1 MARGMWTGIAAGLKD
16 IEDKKRYEREYEDKL
31 NLLNQERQDRL
42 FSMILE
48 YGPKSFL
55 TSSGE
60 STGSSGGAGTPS
72 ASFYEEQL
80 LRYKFPEKA
89 ILDLQEQGPL
99 AMQAAIEVYQKNYD
113 PDNPYDESRLT
124 KIADSIILDK
134 ATISQG
140 IDPVE
145 YAKQMGL
152 NMDLFPEG
160 ERDIRTAILS
170 SAFKKGAPKPAV
182 ASTFL
187 PESRVKLEDIERF
200 NNILGGSIKT
210 VLENKRPTVSQA
222 EQGEIQG
229 AISAIEKG
237 SYAKA
242 FNLLEGTPE
251 LKGIAEK
258 MFNYFPAYKNPKVPL
273 GLFEPL
279 RRALEVPSI
288 AEESLTA
295 AQIPQQAIEALRQNR
310 DNPDILEA
318 FRVKYGVDP
327 EEYL

>member
-16 IEDKKRYEREYEDKL
+16 IEDKRRYEREYEDKL

-48 YGPKSFL
+48 YAPKSFL
-55 TSSGE
+55 TSSGK
-60 STGSSGGAGTPS
+60 STGSSGSAGTPS
-72 ASFYEEQL
+72 AAFYEEQL
-80 LRYKFPEKA
+80 KRFNFPDEA
-89 ILDLQEQGPL
+89 ILSLQEQGPL
-99 AMQAAIEVYQKNYD
+99 AMQAALEVYRANYD
-113 PDNPYDESRLT
+113 SDNPYDESTLT

-140 IDPVE
+140 IDPVK

-160 ERDIRTAILS
+160 ERAIRTAILS
-170 SAFKKGAPKPAV
+170 GAIKKGVPKQAV
-182 ASTFL
+182 TSTFL
-187 PESRVKLEDIERF
+187 PESRVELEDIERF
-200 NNILGGSIKT
+200 NKILGGSIIT

-237 SYAKA
+237 SYKKA
-242 FNLLEGTPE
+242 FDLLEGTPE

-258 MFNYFPAYKNPKVPL
+258 MFNYFPAYKNPEVPL
-273 GLFEPL
+273 GIFEPL

-288 AEESLTA
+288 AEESLKA

-310 DNPDILEA
+310 DDPDILEA

>member
-16 IEDKKRYEREYEDKL
+16 IEDKRRYEREYEDKL

-48 YGPKSFL
+48 YAPKSFL
-55 TSSGE
+55 TPSGE
-60 STGSSGGAGTPS
+60 STGSSGSAGTPS
-72 ASFYEEQL
+72 AAFYEEQL
-80 LRYKFPEKA
+80 KRFNFPDEA
-89 ILDLQEQGPL
+89 ILSLQEQGPL
-99 AMQAAIEVYQKNYD
+99 AMQAAIEVYQKNFD

-134 ATISQG
+134 ARISQG

-160 ERDIRTAILS
+160 ERAIRTAILS
-170 SAFKKGAPKPAV
+170 GAIRKGVPKPAV
-182 ASTFL
+182 ASTYTQ
-187 PESRVKLEDIERF
+187 ESRVKLEDLDRF
-200 NNILGGSIKT
+200 KKNLGDSITAFLVEK
-210 VLENKRPTVSQA
+210 KPTVPEDQ
-222 EQGEIQG
+222 QGVYQG
-229 AISAIEKG
+229 AISAIENG

-242 FNLLEGTPE
+242 FELLDQTGD
-251 LKGIAEK
+251 LKTIAQGVFE
-258 MFNYFPAYKNPKVPL
+258 YYPQYKNPKVPL

>member
-1 MARGMWTGIAAGLKD
+1 MWTGIAAGLKD

-42 FSMILE
+42 FSTILE
-48 YGPKSFL
+48 YAPMSVL
-55 TSSGE
+55 TSSSG
-60 STGSSGGAGTPS
+60 STGSGGSAGTPS
-72 ASFYEEQL
+72 AAFYEEQL

-99 AMQAAIEVYQKNYD
+99 AMQAAIEVYQKNFD
-113 PDNPYDESRLT
+113 PDNPYDESTLT

-134 ATISQG
+134 VTISQG

-152 NMDLFPEG
+152 NMDLFPEN
-160 ERDIRTAILS
+160 ERGVRTAILS
-170 SAFKKGAPKPAV
+170 GALRKGVPKPAV
-182 ASTFL
+182 ASTYTQ
-187 PESRVKLEDIERF
+187 ESRVKLEDLDRF
-200 NNILGGSIKT
+200 KKNLGDSITAFLGEKKLT
-210 VLENKRPTVSQA
+210 VPEDQ
-222 EQGEIQG
+222 QGVYQG
-229 AISAIEKG
+229 ALSAIDNG

-242 FNLLEGTPE
+242 FELLGETGD
-251 LKGIAEK
+251 LKTIAQSVFE
-258 MFNYFPAYKNPKVPL
+258 YYPQYKNPKVPL

-279 RRALEVPSI
+279 RKALEVPSI